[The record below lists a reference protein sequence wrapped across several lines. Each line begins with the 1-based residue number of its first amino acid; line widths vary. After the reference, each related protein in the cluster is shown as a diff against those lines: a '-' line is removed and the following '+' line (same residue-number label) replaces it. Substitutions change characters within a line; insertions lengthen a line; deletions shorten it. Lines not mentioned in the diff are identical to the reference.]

1 MANATR
7 TVILAVCLAGV
18 FVLLLATE
26 RVFPL
31 RLRTRPTQARIFI
44 NLIFSALV
52 FATGVFAIRPVAMA
66 LMAWSSTKSFGLLRF
81 FGLSNYL
88 QVVLGFGLMD
98 LSFYY
103 WHRINHE
110 WRFLWRF
117 HSVHHVDPD
126 LDVTTSFRFH
136 AVEILFSTGFRAAQV
151 LLLGISPLTYIIYEV
166 IFQLSTMFHHSNL
179 QIPIAAER
187 RLNWIL
193 VTPRMHGIHHSIVR
207 RETNSNYS
215 VIFRWWDQ
223 LHRSLILNVPQVGI
237 TIGVA
242 GYLGP
247 RDNSFWRLLTQPF
260 RRSRWYIKE
269 IAELWRG
276 SEQAGRGTFMAE

>member
-1 MANATR
+1 MNITR
-7 TVILAVCLAGV
+7 TGLLALGLAGV
-18 FVLLLATE
+18 FALLLGTE

-31 RLRTRPTQARIFI
+31 RLRTRPAPDRIFI
-44 NLIFSALV
+44 NLVFSALV
-52 FATGVFAIRPVAMA
+52 FATGVVAIRPMSMA
-66 LMAWSSTKSFGLLRF
+66 LMAWSSTRSSGLLRF
-81 FGLSNYL
+81 FALPNYL
-88 QVVLGFGLMD
+88 QAVLGFGLMD

-110 WRFLWRF
+110 WRLLWRF

-136 AVEILFSTGFRAAQV
+136 AVEILYSAAFRAVQV
-151 LLLGISPLTYIIYEV
+151 LLLGISPLTYITYEV
-166 IFQLSTMFHHSNL
+166 VFQLSTMFHHSNL
-179 QIPIAAER
+179 QIPISLER

-223 LHRSLILNVPQVGI
+223 LHRSLILNVAQVRI

-242 GYLGP
+242 GYLEP
-247 RDNSFWRLLTQPF
+247 RDNSFWHLLAQPF
-260 RRSRWYIKE
+260 RLPRWYSKKTE
-269 IAELWRG
+269 DLWRG
-276 SEQAGRGTFMAE
+276 TEQVSRSTFMAE

>member
-1 MANATR
+1 MANTTR
-7 TVILAVCLAGV
+7 IGLLAVGLAGV
-18 FVLLLATE
+18 FVLLLGTE

-31 RLRTRPTQARIFI
+31 RLRTRPALARAFI

-52 FATGVFAIRPVAMA
+52 FAAGVVAIRPMSMA
-66 LMAWSSTKSFGLLRF
+66 LMAWSSTRSFGLLRF
-81 FGLSNYL
+81 FALPNYL

-110 WRFLWRF
+110 WRVLWRF

-136 AVEILFSTGFRAAQV
+136 AVEVLISAGFRAVQV
-151 LLLGISPLTYIIYEV
+151 LLLGISPLTYIAYEAV
-166 IFQLSTMFHHSNL
+166 FQLSTMFHHSNL
-179 QIPIAAER
+179 RIPIAVER

-215 VIFRWWDQ
+215 VILRWWDQ
-223 LHRSLILNVPQVGI
+223 LHRSLILNVAQVGI

-242 GYLGP
+242 GYLEP

-260 RRSRWYIKE
+260 RQPRWYGKKSE
-269 IAELWRG
+269 KLWR
-276 SEQAGRGTFMAE
+276 STEQVGRSTLRAE